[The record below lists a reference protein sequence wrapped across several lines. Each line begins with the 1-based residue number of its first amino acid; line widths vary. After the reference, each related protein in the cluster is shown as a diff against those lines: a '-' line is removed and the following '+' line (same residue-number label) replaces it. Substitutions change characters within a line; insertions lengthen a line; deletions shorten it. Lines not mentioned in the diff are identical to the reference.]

1 MPAPRRTTT
10 GGSAPEPP
18 AIAAAQRRG
27 GDEALPQEQGAR
39 GAASPPVVVE
49 SGAAR
54 RRRILVA
61 SWMTTPS
68 MQRLLDGVL
77 AFAAENGYAWEVEA
91 LQMEQTDTMRLAL
104 ETQSPDGVITGFCT
118 PEILALLSRTSMPTV
133 FLRHYDSEPEAARKR
148 LSVFRLDFGEVG
160 RAAAR
165 LFLEQG
171 GYRSFGFIEATR
183 DPLWSRQRGD
193 AFLAAAE
200 GERVPS
206 SRYST
211 LTGTFQAAF
220 ASPGEL
226 SALAE
231 WLKQLPKPAAVFAAL
246 DERARDAVLAC
257 REAGLDV
264 PSTVAVIGVNND
276 EFLCRHIYP
285 NLSSVEIDAAAMG
298 RAAAAEL
305 HRLMEGGRPVR
316 RDFAVPVLGVAARES
331 TAPPSPGGPLV
342 RRALDWIEI
351 HACEGVGAADV
362 VREMGVSRSLLDL
375 RFRQLHGST
384 ILDAILDRRLREV
397 ERLLRETNDSIE
409 SICSAAGFGDPA
421 GLRRLFKRRH
431 GLTMRQWRV
440 ASKETGAVHDQGFA
454 SRHAVGARPV
464 AAAKVREK

>member
-1 MPAPRRTTT
+1 MRALRRTTT

-18 AIAAAQRRG
+18 ANGA
-27 GDEALPQEQGAR
+27 PQERGAR
-39 GAASPPVVVE
+39 GVASPPVVV
-49 SGAAR
+49 AAVR

-61 SWMTTPS
+61 SWMTSPS

-104 ETQSPDGVITGFCT
+104 ETQSPDGVITGFCAS
-118 PEILALLSRTSMPTV
+118 EILALLSRTSMPTV

-148 LSVFRLDFGEVG
+148 LSAFRLDFGEVG

-165 LFLEQG
+165 HFLEQG
-171 GYRSFGFIEATR
+171 GYRSFGFVEATR

-200 GERVPS
+200 GGGVPS
-206 SRYST
+206 FRYST

-220 ASPGEL
+220 ANPGEL

-231 WLKQLPKPAAVFAAL
+231 WLKTLPKPAAVFAAQ
-246 DERARDAVLAC
+246 DERARDTVLAC

-264 PSTVAVIGVNND
+264 PNTVAVIGVNND

-285 NLSSVEIDAAAMG
+285 NLSSVEMDAAALG

-316 RDFAVPVLGVAARES
+316 SNFTVPVLGVAARAS
-331 TAPPSPGGPLV
+331 TAPSSPGGALV
-342 RRALDWIEI
+342 RRALDFIDA
-351 HACEGVGAADV
+351 HALDGIAAADV

-375 RFRQLHGST
+375 RFRELGGGT
-384 ILDAILDRRLREV
+384 VLEAIQERRLREV
-397 ERLLRETNDSIE
+397 RRLLRETNDSIE
-409 SICSAAGFGDPA
+409 SVCNAAGFGDPS
-421 GLRRLFKRRH
+421 GLRRLFRRH
-431 GLTMRQWRV
+431 HGCSMRQWRKRNALPESV
-440 ASKETGAVHDQGFA
+440 
-454 SRHAVGARPV
+454 P
-464 AAAKVREK
+464 

>member
-1 MPAPRRTTT
+1 MKAPQRTTT

-18 AIAAAQRRG
+18 AVAAK
-27 GDEALPQEQGAR
+27 EQGVR

-49 SGAAR
+49 SAAAR

-77 AFAAENGYAWEVEA
+77 AFAAENGYEWEVEA

-104 ETQSPDGVITGFCT
+104 ETESPDGVITGFCAL
-118 PEILALLSRTSMPTV
+118 ENLALLSRTSMPTV

-171 GYRSFGFIEATR
+171 GYRSFGFVEATR
-183 DPLWSRQRGD
+183 DPLWSRQRGN

-200 GERVPS
+200 GEGVPS
-206 SRYST
+206 FRYST

-231 WLKQLPKPAAVFAAL
+231 WLKKLPKPAAVFAAL

-285 NLSSVEIDAAAMG
+285 NLSSVEIDSAALG

-305 HRLMEGGRPVR
+305 LRLMEGGRPVR
-316 RDFAVPVLGVAARES
+316 RDFVVPVLNVASRAS
-331 TAPPSPGGPLV
+331 TAPPSPGGTLV

-351 HACEGVGAADV
+351 HALDGIGAADV

-375 RFRQLHGST
+375 RFRELGGGT
-384 ILDAILDRRLREV
+384 VLGAIQERRLQEARRRLRETDESV
-397 ERLLRETNDSIE
+397 EILCRLCGYR
-409 SICSAAGFGDPA
+409 DPA
-421 GLRRLFKRRH
+421 GLRRLYRRRFGISMREERKRAMTERKI
-431 GLTMRQWRV
+431 R
-440 ASKETGAVHDQGFA
+440 
-454 SRHAVGARPV
+454 
-464 AAAKVREK
+464 